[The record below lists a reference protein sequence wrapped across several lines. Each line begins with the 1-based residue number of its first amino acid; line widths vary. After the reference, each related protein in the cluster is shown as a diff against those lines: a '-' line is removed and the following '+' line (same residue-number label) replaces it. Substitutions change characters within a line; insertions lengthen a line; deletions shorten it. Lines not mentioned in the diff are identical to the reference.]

1 MNKFVFLL
9 PVSVMFLLFYF
20 GYQYINSSETA
31 TNESLQNDIVISL
44 DANRNGK
51 EVLLRGTWDWTQMP
65 IDGLIGDDYIMITI
79 KQEDDTP
86 IDFLNVLSAELFL
99 LKGKQQLQSVIGE
112 VDPNGIVFTFPN
124 KIVDHESFGNRGEV
138 VVVLQIADEAS
149 YIATFTYV
157 HTWVDHQLVGLN
169 QLYSLEAD
177 LQDILTNKYW
187 SVKRFI
193 EF

>member
-44 DANRNGK
+44 DANRNAQ
-51 EVLLRGTWDWTQMP
+51 EVMLRGTWDWTQMP
-65 IDGLIGDDYIMITI
+65 VDGLIGDDYIIITI

-86 IDFLNVLSAELFL
+86 IESLNVHSAELFL
-99 LKGKQQLQSVIGE
+99 LKGEQQLQSVIGE

-124 KIVDHESFGNRGEV
+124 KIVDHESFGNRGEIE
-138 VVVLQIADEAS
+138 VVLQLADEAS

-157 HTWVDHQLVGLN
+157 HTWVDHQLVGFN
-169 QLYSLEAD
+169 QLYSLEAG

>member
-44 DANRNGK
+44 DANRSGQ

-65 IDGLIGDDYIMITI
+65 VDGLIGDDYIMITI

-86 IDFLNVLSAELFL
+86 INSLNVLSAELFL
-99 LKGKQQLQSVIGE
+99 LKGEQQLQSVIGE

-124 KIVDHESFGNRGEV
+124 KIVDHESFGNRGEIE
-138 VVVLQIADEAS
+138 VVLYLADEAS

-157 HTWVDHQLVGLN
+157 HTWVDHQLVGFN
-169 QLYSLEAD
+169 QLYSLEAG

-187 SVKRFI
+187 SVKRFL

>member
-44 DANRNGK
+44 DANRNGQ

-65 IDGLIGDDYIMITI
+65 VDGLIGDDYIIITI
-79 KQEDDTP
+79 KQEDETP
-86 IDFLNVLSAELFL
+86 IDSLNVLSAELFL
-99 LKGKQQLQSVIGE
+99 LKGEQQLQSVIGE
-112 VDPNGIVFTFPN
+112 VDPNGIVFIFPN
-124 KIVDHESFGNRGEV
+124 KIVDHESFGNRGEIE
-138 VVVLQIADEAS
+138 VVLQLADEAS
-149 YIATFTYV
+149 YIATFTYI
-157 HTWVDHQLVGLN
+157 HTWVDHQLVGFN
-169 QLYSLEAD
+169 QLYSLEAG